1 MDNSFSPSSLK
12 MEVRLQS
19 TILLI
24 KQTFISPLLCIRQGW
39 FPGNSPSTLG
49 ITSKSTFEINPVL
62 NYNQRSSNFMS
73 EVMPLLPWRE
83 YYYIVDLVYP
93 EESAPE
99 KGLLGRR
106 SQTLKQ
112 DDLKGA
118 SEQYPLPTD
127 IGSVKSKICLNFY

>member
-49 ITSKSTFEINPVL
+49 ITSKGTFEINPVL

-99 KGLLGRR
+99 KDCQAAGHRHLSKMTLRVHQSNTPCPQTQEVRKVR
-106 SQTLKQ
+106 S
-112 DDLKGA
+112 A
-118 SEQYPLPTD
+118 
-127 IGSVKSKICLNFY
+127 